1 MLQSV
6 ICSYHSHVQ
15 LCSLHIY
22 PSQFQKPQLHL
33 HPKFTTHVE
42 TIVSGGSFATF
53 SMNHMLKS
61 MAEIFKVQKK
71 HRRMTCYLHRSPL
84 LVNCLMEQSE
94 MMSLQI
100 KVWKGLIF
108 FLEYDGKLNL
118 YCFKAQFS
126 FFKFQVKTNMT
137 LLISDCQTV
146 FCYSLFY
153 FKRLVML
160 AFCGN
165 FRSNLTNWGV
175 L

>member
-22 PSQFQKPQLHL
+22 LSQFQKPQLHL

-53 SMNHMLKS
+53 SMNHMQKS

-71 HRRMTCYLHRSPL
+71 HGRMTCYLHRSPL

-100 KVWKGLIF
+100 KID
-108 FLEYDGKLNL
+108 E
-118 YCFKAQFS
+118 QQS
-126 FFKFQVKTNMT
+126 
-137 LLISDCQTV
+137 
-146 FCYSLFY
+146 
-153 FKRLVML
+153 
-160 AFCGN
+160 
-165 FRSNLTNWGV
+165 
-175 L
+175 